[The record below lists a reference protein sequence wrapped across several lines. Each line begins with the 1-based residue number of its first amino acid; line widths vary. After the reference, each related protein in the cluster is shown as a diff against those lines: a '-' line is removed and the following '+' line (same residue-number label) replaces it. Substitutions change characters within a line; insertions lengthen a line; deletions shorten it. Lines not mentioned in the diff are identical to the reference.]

1 MPFSA
6 IRIWRFASATALCAC
21 RYCSSRMSARWL
33 FAAIWDS
40 RRCAWAVFDARSF
53 WGVAPAGAAIVVALR
68 ARPSESNRDR
78 WRARTSLPPRWG
90 PTLRRDMGVDARQS
104 PAQSGTSGT
113 FAQVTAPGRVR
124 MGRNQLAMGHPG
136 VGLGSP
142 GPDTIGDVHFSWR
155 AI

>member
-1 MPFSA
+1 
-6 IRIWRFASATALCAC
+6 
-21 RYCSSRMSARWL
+21 MSARWL

-40 RRCAWAVFDARSF
+40 RCRAWAVLEARSF
-53 WGVAPAGAAIVVALR
+53 WGVAPTGWAIVVALR
-68 ARPSESNRDR
+68 ARPSESNRPR

-90 PTLRRDMGVDARQS
+90 RTLRRDMGADARQS
-104 PAQSGTSGT
+104 PAQSGPSGT
-113 FAQVTAPGRVR
+113 FAQVTAPGSLRI
-124 MGRNQLAMGHPG
+124 GPDQLAIGQPG